1 MLRSGFPTAG
11 CNGLGWI
18 RHIIRLVSKRQ
29 GSSLRRLEE
38 EQAGWQYYNQSKAA
52 GHRQMVPIREVHYG
66 YRWHVTA
73 DRWNRDTAHSCTE
86 GDGQATGI
94 WETGLTA
101 GVWDG
106 SGHTWDGGVVAVLV
120 TQLCPTLWS
129 HGLWPARLLCPWD
142 APGKNLEWIAIPFSK
157 GSSWPRDWTQVS
169 CITGRFF
176 TWATGKIQGGGG
188 GGVKST
194 KSSVI
199 ESAVKERH
207 VLQIRHNPLSAEHVE
222 QEWWFWW
229 CQQAFF
235 GGHLQTN
242 FSSMC
247 VD

>member
-1 MLRSGFPTAG
+1 MTRHSRQMEQRHSPFLHRGRWPSNGHLR
-11 CNGLGWI
+11 NGSDSRRLGWVWPYLGW
-18 RHIIRLVSKRQ
+18 R
-29 GSSLRRLEE
+29 GSSSVSL
-38 EQAGWQYYNQSKAA
+38 S
-52 GHRQMVPIREVHYG
+52 
-66 YRWHVTA
+66 
-73 DRWNRDTAHSCTE
+73 
-86 GDGQATGI
+86 
-94 WETGLTA
+94 
-101 GVWDG
+101 
-106 SGHTWDGGVVAVLV
+106 VVSDS
-120 TQLCPTLWS
+120 LWS

-157 GSSWPRDWTQVS
+157 GSSRPRDWTQIS

-199 ESAVKERH
+199 KSAIKERH
-207 VLQIRHNPLSAEHVE
+207 LLQIRHNPLSAEHVE
-222 QEWWFWW
+222 QEWRFWW

-247 VD
+247 VDLIVWTNSIQNFFFEFSPWFDFTFSRI